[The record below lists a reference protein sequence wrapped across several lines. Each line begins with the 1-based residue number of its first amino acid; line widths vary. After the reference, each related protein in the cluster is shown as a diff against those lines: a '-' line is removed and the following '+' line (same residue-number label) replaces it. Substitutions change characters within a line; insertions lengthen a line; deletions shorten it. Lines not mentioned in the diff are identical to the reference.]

1 MWFYFGVSFMAML
14 SMLDMAIFT
23 YIGYTF
29 KVSPIYYSV
38 VAAAWSVTYITGN
51 KLFSAL
57 SDSGK
62 NKDLMLLAFVF
73 ISTSMLLF
81 WKSTLVSVTIA
92 YLMHAMAVSTANL
105 AMSTSIYEIF
115 DSSDWNKYSTFQ
127 RILQN
132 LLRGTTLIVISSGII
147 NATLSQVLML
157 TSALGALSFFIL
169 PSISFGLER
178 KLHMLG
184 KNVTDLIG
192 FASTRGILTTAIEN
206 ARSMEVGTISF
217 MGFSDRH
224 LPRGRILVSTFLAVA
239 VGDFV
244 FTAMPLL
251 IKTSVTLSNYWMAQG
266 ITGITVAVAA
276 LLINALLRG
285 DKKIAIAIIAMRGLW
300 LSLAMPLMYSE
311 NTIVFYLIGMYFL
324 GLAMDATLFNLYSEA
339 SSGYGAHSYFI
350 SRELGTLTGSLLA
363 GFVLALGVPA
373 AVILIPIL
381 LSIVSVIQLI

>member
-1 MWFYFGVSFMAML
+1 MAML

-81 WKSTLVSVTIA
+81 WKSTLMSVTLA
-92 YLMHAMAVSTANL
+92 YFMHAMAVSTANL

-115 DSSDWNKYSTFQ
+115 DSSDWKKYSTFQ

-169 PSISFGLER
+169 PSISLGFER

-206 ARSMEVGTISF
+206 ARSMEIGTISF

-350 SRELGTLTGSLLA
+350 SREVGTLTGSLLA

-381 LSIVSVIQLI
+381 LSIASVIQLI

>member
-1 MWFYFGVSFMAML
+1 MAML

-169 PSISFGLER
+169 PSISLGFER

-350 SRELGTLTGSLLA
+350 SREVGTLTGSLLA

-381 LSIVSVIQLI
+381 LSIASVIQLI

>member
-1 MWFYFGVSFMAML
+1 MAML

-81 WKSTLVSVTIA
+81 WKNTLVSVTLA
-92 YLMHAMAVSTANL
+92 YFMHAMAVSTANL

-115 DSSDWNKYSTFQ
+115 DSSDWKKYSTFQ

-157 TSALGALSFFIL
+157 TSAIGALSFFIL
-169 PSISFGLER
+169 PSISFGFER

-184 KNVTDLIG
+184 KNVTDLTG

-206 ARSMEVGTISF
+206 ARSMEFGTISF

-350 SRELGTLTGSLLA
+350 SREVGTLTGSLLA

-381 LSIVSVIQLI
+381 LSIASVIQLI

>member
-1 MWFYFGVSFMAML
+1 
-14 SMLDMAIFT
+14 MLDMAIFT

-81 WKSTLVSVTIA
+81 WKSTLVSVTLA
-92 YLMHAMAVSTANL
+92 YFMHAMAVSTANL

-115 DSSDWNKYSTFQ
+115 DSSDWKKYSTFQ

-157 TSALGALSFFIL
+157 TSAIGALSFFVL
-169 PSISFGLER
+169 PSISLDFER

-206 ARSMEVGTISF
+206 ARSMEIGTISF

-350 SRELGTLTGSLLA
+350 SREVGTLTGSLLA

-381 LSIVSVIQLI
+381 LSIASVIQLI

>member
-1 MWFYFGVSFMAML
+1 MAML

-81 WKSTLVSVTIA
+81 WKSTLVSVTLA
-92 YLMHAMAVSTANL
+92 YFMHAMAVSTANL

-115 DSSDWNKYSTFQ
+115 DSSDWKKYSTFQ

-169 PSISFGLER
+169 PSISLGFER

-206 ARSMEVGTISF
+206 ARSMEIGTISF

-324 GLAMDATLFNLYSEA
+324 GLAMDTTLFNLYSEA

-350 SRELGTLTGSLLA
+350 SREVGTLTGSLLA

-381 LSIVSVIQLI
+381 LSIASVIQLI

>member
-1 MWFYFGVSFMAML
+1 MAML

-81 WKSTLVSVTIA
+81 WKSTLVSVTLA
-92 YLMHAMAVSTANL
+92 YFMHAMAVSTANL

-115 DSSDWNKYSTFQ
+115 DSSDWKKYSTFQ

-169 PSISFGLER
+169 PSISLGFER

-206 ARSMEVGTISF
+206 ARSMEIGTISF

-350 SRELGTLTGSLLA
+350 SREVGTLTGSLLA

-381 LSIVSVIQLI
+381 LSIASVIQLI

>member
-81 WKSTLVSVTIA
+81 WKSTLVSVTLA
-92 YLMHAMAVSTANL
+92 YFMHAMAVSTANL

-115 DSSDWNKYSTFQ
+115 DSSDWKKYSTFQ

-157 TSALGALSFFIL
+157 TSAIGALSFFVL
-169 PSISFGLER
+169 PSISLDFER

-206 ARSMEVGTISF
+206 ARSMEIGTISF

-350 SRELGTLTGSLLA
+350 SREVGTLTGSLLA

-381 LSIVSVIQLI
+381 LSIASVIQLI

>member
-1 MWFYFGVSFMAML
+1 MAML

-81 WKSTLVSVTIA
+81 WKSTLVSVTLA
-92 YLMHAMAVSTANL
+92 YFMHAMAVSTANL

-115 DSSDWNKYSTFQ
+115 DSSDWKKYSTFQ

-157 TSALGALSFFIL
+157 TSAIGALSFFVL
-169 PSISFGLER
+169 PSISLDFER

-206 ARSMEVGTISF
+206 ARSMEIGTISF

-350 SRELGTLTGSLLA
+350 SREVGTLTGSLLA

-381 LSIVSVIQLI
+381 LSIASVIQLI

>member
-1 MWFYFGVSFMAML
+1 
-14 SMLDMAIFT
+14 MLDMAIFT

-81 WKSTLVSVTIA
+81 WKSTLMSVTLA
-92 YLMHAMAVSTANL
+92 YFMHAMAVSTANL

-115 DSSDWNKYSTFQ
+115 DSSDWKKYSTFQ

-157 TSALGALSFFIL
+157 TSAIGALSFFVL
-169 PSISFGLER
+169 PSISLGFER

-206 ARSMEVGTISF
+206 ARSMEIGTISF
-217 MGFSDRH
+217 IGFSDRH

-276 LLINALLRG
+276 LLIKALLRG

-324 GLAMDATLFNLYSEA
+324 GLAMDTTLFNLYSEA

-350 SRELGTLTGSLLA
+350 SREVGTLTGSLLA

-381 LSIVSVIQLI
+381 LSIASVIQLI

>member
-1 MWFYFGVSFMAML
+1 
-14 SMLDMAIFT
+14 MLDMAIFT

-81 WKSTLVSVTIA
+81 WKSTLVSVTLA
-92 YLMHAMAVSTANL
+92 YFMHAMAVSTANL

-115 DSSDWNKYSTFQ
+115 DSSDWKKYSTFQ

-169 PSISFGLER
+169 PSISLGFER

-206 ARSMEVGTISF
+206 ARSMEIGTISF

-350 SRELGTLTGSLLA
+350 SREVGTLTGSLLA

-381 LSIVSVIQLI
+381 LSIASVIQLI

>member
-1 MWFYFGVSFMAML
+1 MAML

-81 WKSTLVSVTIA
+81 WKSTLVSVTLA
-92 YLMHAMAVSTANL
+92 YFMHAMAVSTANL

-115 DSSDWNKYSTFQ
+115 DSSDWKKYSTFQ

-157 TSALGALSFFIL
+157 TSAIGALSFFVL
-169 PSISFGLER
+169 PSISLDFER

-206 ARSMEVGTISF
+206 ARSMEIGTISF

-339 SSGYGAHSYFI
+339 SIGYGAHSYFI
-350 SRELGTLTGSLLA
+350 SREVGTLTGSLLA

-381 LSIVSVIQLI
+381 LSIASVIQLI

>member
-1 MWFYFGVSFMAML
+1 
-14 SMLDMAIFT
+14 MLDMAIFT

>member
-1 MWFYFGVSFMAML
+1 VWFYFGVSFMAML

-81 WKSTLVSVTIA
+81 WKSTLVSVTLA
-92 YLMHAMAVSTANL
+92 YFMHAMAVSTANL

-115 DSSDWNKYSTFQ
+115 DSSDWKKYSTFQ

-157 TSALGALSFFIL
+157 TSAIGALSFFVL
-169 PSISFGLER
+169 PSISLDFER

-206 ARSMEVGTISF
+206 ARSMEIGTISF

-350 SRELGTLTGSLLA
+350 SREVGTLTGSLLA

-381 LSIVSVIQLI
+381 LSIASVIQLI

>member
-1 MWFYFGVSFMAML
+1 MAML

-81 WKSTLVSVTIA
+81 WKSTLVSVTLA

-147 NATLSQVLML
+147 SVTLSQVLML

-169 PSISFGLER
+169 PSISLGFER

-206 ARSMEVGTISF
+206 ARSMEIGTISF